1 MNVKF
6 NLLRK
11 KSTTYILL
19 SITYDGKRLQT
30 SINEKVNEKHW
41 HKNKQRLKASCS
53 DAFNV
58 NSYLEKI
65 DTTAKDI
72 YYKFK
77 MKGISPT
84 TKQFK
89 ESIFNKLNGVNT
101 TLTFYDFVE
110 EFIKRSENTK
120 KPNTIKEYIYTIN
133 DLKAFEKQNRRRID
147 WDTLD
152 MQFYDEYLDYQLN
165 VKGNS
170 HNLFGKRIKT
180 IKTFLNDAT
189 IRGNNIHL
197 MYKGFKVTVKDSDNI
212 YLTEDEIKKI
222 YTLDLSE
229 NERLERVRDLFVVG
243 CRTGLRYSDLVTIR
257 KENIS
262 KDGIKVITK
271 KTGKTL
277 NTVIIEETQ
286 EILEKYNYELPNI
299 SKTNLNKYIKEVGE
313 LAGIDEISHKDTY
326 KAGKPISIKT
336 KKYERISSHTARR
349 SFATNMYKGGHPIY
363 YLMHII
369 GHKKESTFLNYIKV
383 TNEEAVKIITMNYK
397 KKAS

>member
-133 DLKAFEKQNRRRID
+133 DLKTFEKQNRRRID

-212 YLTEDEIKKI
+212 YLTEDEIKKM
-222 YTLDLSE
+222 YKLDLSK
-229 NERLERVRDLFVVG
+229 NKRLERVRDLFVVG

>member
-41 HKNKQRLKASCS
+41 HKKKQRLKASCS

-77 MKGISPT
+77 MDGFSPT

-120 KPNTIKEYIYTIN
+120 KPATIKEYIYTIN
-133 DLKAFEKQNRRRID
+133 DIKAFEKQNRRRID

-212 YLTEDEIKKI
+212 YLTEDEIKKM
-222 YTLDLSE
+222 YALDLSE

-243 CRTGLRYSDLVTIR
+243 CRTGLRHSDLVKIR
-257 KENIS
+257 KEDVS
-262 KDGIKVITK
+262 KEGIKFKVE
-271 KTGKTL
+271 KTEAIL

-286 EILEKYNYELPNI
+286 EILEKYNYELPKI
-299 SKTNLNKYIKEVGE
+299 SRTNLNKYIKEVGQ
-313 LAGIDEISHKDTY
+313 LAGIDEITHKDTY
-326 KAGKPISIKT
+326 KAGKPISKRMR
-336 KKYERISSHTARR
+336 KYERISSHTARR
-349 SFATNMYKGGHPIY
+349 SFATNMHKRGYPNY
-363 YLMHII
+363 YIMQIT
-369 GHKKESTFLNYIKV
+369 GHKKESDFLNYIKV

>member
-41 HKNKQRLKASCS
+41 HKKKQRLKQSCT

-58 NSYLEKI
+58 NSYLDKI

-77 MKGISPT
+77 MDGFSPT
-84 TKQFK
+84 NKQFK

-101 TLTFYDFVE
+101 TLTFYDFVK

-120 KPNTIKEYIYTIN
+120 KPATIKDYIYTIN
-133 DLKAFEKQNRRRID
+133 DLKVFEKQNRRRID

-152 MQFYDEYLDYQLN
+152 MQFYDEYMDYQFK

-170 HNLFGKRIKT
+170 HNLFGKRIKN

-189 IRGNNIHL
+189 KRGNNIHL
-197 MYKGFKVTVKDSDNI
+197 MYKGFKKTEKESDDI
-212 YLTEDEIKKI
+212 YLTEDEIKKM
-222 YTLDLSE
+222 YALDLSD
-229 NERLERVRDLFVVG
+229 NKRLERVRDLFVVG
-243 CRTGLRYSDLVTIR
+243 CRTGLRHSDLVKIR
-257 KENIS
+257 KEDVS
-262 KDGIKVITK
+262 KEGIKFKVE
-271 KTGKTL
+271 KTETTL

-286 EILEKYNYELPNI
+286 EILEKYNYELPKI
-299 SKTNLNKYIKEVGE
+299 SRTNLNKYIKEVGK
-313 LAGIDEISHKDTY
+313 LAGINEITYKDTY
-326 KAGKPISIKT
+326 KSGKPISIRMR
-336 KKYERISSHTARR
+336 KYKRISSHTARR
-349 SFATNMYKGGHPIY
+349 SFATNMHKKGYPNY
-363 YLMHII
+363 YIMQIT
-369 GHKKESTFLNYIKV
+369 GHKKESDFLNYIKV
-383 TNEEAVKIITMNYK
+383 TNEEAVNIITMDYQ

>member
-30 SINEKVNEKHW
+30 SINEKINEKHW
-41 HKNKQRLKASCS
+41 HKKKQRLKRSCS

-77 MKGISPT
+77 MDGFSPT

-110 EFIKRSENTK
+110 AFIKRSENTK
-120 KPNTIKEYIYTIN
+120 KPATIKEYIYTIN
-133 DLKAFEKQNRRRID
+133 DLKVFEKQNRRRIE

-152 MQFYDEYLDYQLN
+152 MQFYDEYMDYQLN
-165 VKGNS
+165 IKGNS

-180 IKTFLNDAT
+180 LKTFLNDAT

-212 YLTEDEIKKI
+212 YLTEDEIKRMYK
-222 YTLDLSE
+222 LDLSD
-229 NERLERVRDLFVVG
+229 NEKLEEVRDLFVVG

-262 KDGIKVITK
+262 KEGIKFKVE
-271 KTGKTL
+271 KTEAIL

-286 EILEKYNYELPNI
+286 EILEKYNYELPRMSSTI
-299 SKTNLNKYIKEVGE
+299 FNKYIKEVGE
-313 LAGIDEISHKDTY
+313 LAGINEITHKDTY
-326 KAGKPISIKT
+326 KAGKPISIRLE
-336 KKYERISSHTARR
+336 KYKRISSHTARR
-349 SFATNMYKGGHPIY
+349 SFATNMHKRGYPNY
-363 YLMHII
+363 YIMKITD
-369 GHKKESTFLNYIKV
+369 HKKESDFLNYIKV

>member
-101 TLTFYDFVE
+101 TLTFYDFAE

-212 YLTEDEIKKI
+212 YLTEDEIKKM

-299 SKTNLNKYIKEVGE
+299 SKTNLNKYIKQVGE

>member
-1 MNVKF
+1 MCN
-6 NLLRK
+6 
-11 KSTTYILL
+11 
-19 SITYDGKRLQT
+19 
-30 SINEKVNEKHW
+30 
-41 HKNKQRLKASCS
+41 
-53 DAFNV
+53 
-58 NSYLEKI
+58 
-65 DTTAKDI
+65 

-101 TLTFYDFVE
+101 TLNFYGFVE
-110 EFIKRSENTK
+110 EFIKRSGNTK
-120 KPNTIKEYIYTIN
+120 KPATIKEYIYTIN
-133 DLKAFEKQNRRRID
+133 DLKVFEKQNRRRID

-152 MQFYDEYLDYQLN
+152 MQFYDEYMDYQLN
-165 VKGNS
+165 VKENS

-212 YLTEDEIKKI
+212 YLAEDEIKKM

>member
-30 SINEKVNEKHW
+30 SINEKVKEKNW
-41 HKNKQRLKASCS
+41 HKKKQRLKSSCT

-65 DTTAKDI
+65 EHTAKDI

-77 MKGISPT
+77 MDGFSPT
-84 TKQFK
+84 TKQLK
-89 ESIFNKLNGVNT
+89 EKLFEKLNGVNT

-120 KPNTIKEYIYTIN
+120 KPATIKEYIYTIN
-133 DLKAFEKQNRRRID
+133 DIKVFEKQNRRRID

-189 IRGNNIHL
+189 RRGNNIHL

-212 YLTEDEIKKI
+212 YLSEDEIKKM
-222 YTLDLSE
+222 YALDLSE
-229 NERLERVRDLFVVG
+229 NERLESIRDLFVVG

-313 LAGIDEISHKDTY
+313 LAGINEITHKDTY
-326 KAGKPISIKT
+326 KAGKPVSIKT

>member
-41 HKNKQRLKASCS
+41 HKNKQRLKQSCT

-58 NSYLEKI
+58 NSYLDKI

-77 MKGISPT
+77 MDGFSPT
-84 TKQFK
+84 AKQFK

-212 YLTEDEIKKI
+212 YLTEDEIKKM
-222 YTLDLSE
+222 YALDLSE

-349 SFATNMYKGGHPIY
+349 SFATNMYKEGHPIY

>member
-41 HKNKQRLKASCS
+41 HKNKQRLKQSCT

-58 NSYLEKI
+58 NSYLDKI

-77 MKGISPT
+77 MDGFSPT
-84 TKQFK
+84 NKQFK

-212 YLTEDEIKKI
+212 YLTEDEIKKM
-222 YTLDLSE
+222 YKLDLSE

-313 LAGIDEISHKDTY
+313 LAGIDEITHKDTY

-349 SFATNMYKGGHPIY
+349 SFATNMYKEGHPIY

>member
-41 HKNKQRLKASCS
+41 HKKKQRLKQSCT

-58 NSYLEKI
+58 NSYLDKI

-77 MKGISPT
+77 MDGFSPT

-212 YLTEDEIKKI
+212 YLTEDEIKKM
-222 YTLDLSE
+222 YKLDLSE
-229 NERLERVRDLFVVG
+229 NKRLERIRDLFVVG

-313 LAGIDEISHKDTY
+313 LAGIDKITHKDTY
-326 KAGKPISIKT
+326 KAGKPISIKA

-349 SFATNMYKGGHPIY
+349 SFATNMYKDGHPIY

>member
-1 MNVKF
+1 
-6 NLLRK
+6 
-11 KSTTYILL
+11 
-19 SITYDGKRLQT
+19 
-30 SINEKVNEKHW
+30 
-41 HKNKQRLKASCS
+41 
-53 DAFNV
+53 
-58 NSYLEKI
+58 
-65 DTTAKDI
+65 
-72 YYKFK
+72 
-77 MKGISPT
+77 
-84 TKQFK
+84 
-89 ESIFNKLNGVNT
+89 
-101 TLTFYDFVE
+101 
-110 EFIKRSENTK
+110 
-120 KPNTIKEYIYTIN
+120 
-133 DLKAFEKQNRRRID
+133 
-147 WDTLD
+147 
-152 MQFYDEYLDYQLN
+152 MQFYDEYMDYQLN
-165 VKGNS
+165 VKENS

-197 MYKGFKVTVKDSDNI
+197 MYKGFKLTVKDSDNI
-212 YLTEDEIKKI
+212 YLTEDEIKKM
-222 YTLDLSE
+222 YKLDLSE

-286 EILEKYNYELPNI
+286 EILEKYSYELPNI

>member
-212 YLTEDEIKKI
+212 YLTEDEIKKM

-286 EILEKYNYELPNI
+286 EILEKYSYELPNI

-313 LAGIDEISHKDTY
+313 LAGIDEITHKDTY

>member
-212 YLTEDEIKKI
+212 YLTEDEIKKM
-222 YTLDLSE
+222 YKLDLSE
-229 NERLERVRDLFVVG
+229 NKRLERIRDLFVVG

-313 LAGIDEISHKDTY
+313 LAGIDEITHKDTY

-349 SFATNMYKGGHPIY
+349 SFATNMYKEGHPIY

>member
-30 SINEKVNEKHW
+30 SINEKVKEKNW
-41 HKNKQRLKASCS
+41 HKKKQRLKSSCT

-65 DTTAKDI
+65 EHTAKDI

-77 MKGISPT
+77 MDGFSPT
-84 TKQFK
+84 TKQLK
-89 ESIFNKLNGVNT
+89 EKLFEKLNGVNT

-120 KPNTIKEYIYTIN
+120 KPATIKEYIYTIN
-133 DLKAFEKQNRRRID
+133 DIKVFEKQNRRRID

-212 YLTEDEIKKI
+212 YLTEVEIKKM
-222 YTLDLSE
+222 YKLDLSE
-229 NERLERVRDLFVVG
+229 NKRLERVRDLFVVG

-313 LAGIDEISHKDTY
+313 LAGINEITHKDTY
-326 KAGKPISIKT
+326 KAGKPVSIKT

>member
-212 YLTEDEIKKI
+212 YLTEDEIKKM
-222 YTLDLSE
+222 YKLDLSK
-229 NERLERVRDLFVVG
+229 NKRLERVRDLFVVG

-349 SFATNMYKGGHPIY
+349 SFATNMYKEGHPIY

>member
-11 KSTTYILL
+11 KSSTYILL

-41 HKNKQRLKASCS
+41 HKKKQRLKASCS

-77 MKGISPT
+77 MDGFSPT

-101 TLTFYDFVE
+101 TLTFYDFAE

-152 MQFYDEYLDYQLN
+152 MQFYDEYMDYQLN
-165 VKGNS
+165 VKENS

-212 YLTEDEIKKI
+212 YLTEDEIKKM
-222 YTLDLSE
+222 YKLDLSD
-229 NERLERVRDLFVVG
+229 NKKLERVRDLFVVG

-299 SKTNLNKYIKEVGE
+299 SKTNLNKYIKEIGK
-313 LAGIDEISHKDTY
+313 LSGIDKTTHKDTY
-326 KAGKPISIKT
+326 KAGKPISIRM

-383 TNEEAVKIITMNYK
+383 TNEEAVKIITMNYRRK
-397 KKAS
+397 VG